1 VSENAKM
8 TSGTIQKELANCCA
22 EAVTKTIKEE
32 MSDYLFSVLVDESCD
47 ISIKEQIAIV
57 VRFINKKNTRQHKQ
71 KATAHIRITH
81 TH

>member
-1 VSENAKM
+1 VSKKCQNDFWNNLK
-8 TSGTIQKELANCCA
+8 KLANCCA

-57 VRFINKKNTRQHKQ
+57 VRFINKKK
-71 KATAHIRITH
+71 K
-81 TH
+81 